1 MNSLMIKYQ
10 PLVEET
16 LQARPFI
23 SSWSKFCTKLFE
35 NNSDSM
41 LSIMH
46 TLAKTIENI
55 ENPNYFRIQAN
66 DLQSYLKNFKISV
79 DSLMVGGINP
89 NIGFVKDNDGL
100 RLSFTSMEYLIRIH
114 GVRTLK
120 EMFEFLQSVY
130 SKYKSIQT
138 TQISY
143 LNHWTLFERNSKMN
157 HNEKYYIATKGTF
170 SSLTAR
176 QSKLCS
182 TIPLFRCV
190 MPDIEEEINSVL
202 DHFRYYVS
210 RDKQYKGGVCVRNNA
225 IIIDFSKTNFTA
237 RALLDEVVKVREGLM
252 QGKRFKK
259 PKQVIGLGL
268 DVLKNIEARIA
279 KMSFSSNRVSK
290 PKNCE
295 KVDGWGCIGME
306 NEDEPHESN
315 LYRNDVKKLRGE
327 KVIIGTK
334 KLQNKI
340 R

>member
-1 MNSLMIKYQ
+1 MIKYQ
-10 PLVEET
+10 PMIEET
-16 LQARPFI
+16 LRTRPFI

-41 LSIMH
+41 LSIMNV
-46 TLAKTIENI
+46 LAKNIENI

-66 DLQSYLKNFKISV
+66 DLQSYLKNFKIS
-79 DSLMVGGINP
+79 DKSLIAGGINP

-114 GVRTLK
+114 GVRTLN
-120 EMFEFLQSVY
+120 EMFDFLQSVY

-157 HNEKYYIATKGTF
+157 HDEKCYIITKGTF
-170 SSLTAR
+170 SSLTSR

-182 TIPLFRCV
+182 IIPSFRCV

-210 RDKQYKGGVCVRNNA
+210 RDKKYKGGVSVRNNA
-225 IIIDFSKTNFTA
+225 VIIDFSKTNFTVLS
-237 RALLDEVVKVREGLM
+237 LLDEVVEVREGLM
-252 QGKRFKK
+252 LGKTFKK
-259 PKQVIGLGL
+259 PKQLIGLGL
-268 DVLKNIEARIA
+268 DVLKNVEARIA
-279 KMSFSSNRVSK
+279 KMSLSSDRVSK
-290 PKNCE
+290 TKNYE
-295 KVDGWGCIGME
+295 KVDGWGCTGME

-315 LYRNDVKKLRGE
+315 LYRNVVKKLRGDQL
-327 KVIIGTK
+327 IIGTK
-334 KLQNKI
+334 KLQNKA